1 MNFQIIPRSLW
12 RQQTRF
18 YSYKPVKRVSPP
30 PANKLPQNAETAG
43 GNLSLTNDLKS
54 RIRATG
60 PFPVATY
67 MKQVLTNPSA
77 GYYMTSGDVLGSKG
91 DFITSPEIGQIF
103 GEMIAA
109 WCVNEWSKF
118 GRPVPFQLIE
128 LGPGKGTMMRDV
140 LRVFDQ
146 LKVSSHGMAVQMV
159 EMSEHLSAVQAEVLC
174 RSSTEYTDKPYYRSG
189 VTANGTKIYWYRQ
202 LEDVPEGFAV
212 VLAHEFFDALPVH
225 KFVKQDNAW
234 KEVLIDI
241 EPQKEDRFRFIVS
254 KSETPML
261 RLFLNNYTDLLEDR
275 THFEISFEA
284 ESIVRQI
291 GARFSANGGF
301 GLVIDYGHLGD
312 KRDTFRAFKNHK
324 LHDPL
329 LEPGSADLTADV
341 DFSLLNRFCEDTAQI
356 VTIGPTSQRAFLE
369 AAGAQERLNVLMS
382 NGGLSEGEKQR
393 LADGFR
399 MLTDPEQMG
408 ERFKFFGLY
417 PKELESF
424 VRRKL

>member
-1 MNFQIIPRSLW
+1 MSLQTIPRLFC
-12 RQQTRF
+12 QQIRA
-18 YSYKPVKRVSPP
+18 YSYKPVKRVSLP
-30 PANKLPQNAETAG
+30 PASKLPPKAETATT
-43 GNLSLTNDLKS
+43 NLSLKHDLTS

-60 PFPVATY
+60 PIPVATY

-77 GYYMTSGDVLGSKG
+77 GYYMTSGDVFGSKG

-103 GEMIAA
+103 GEMIAV

-140 LRVFDQ
+140 LRVFDK
-146 LKVSSHGMAVQMV
+146 LKVSQGMAVQMV
-159 EMSEHLSAVQAEVLC
+159 EMSEHLSEVQARLLC
-174 RSSTEYTDKPYYRSG
+174 RSSMEYTDKPYYRSG
-189 VTANGTKIYWYRQ
+189 ITASGTKIYWYRQ

-225 KFVKQDNAW
+225 KFVKQENAW

-241 EPQKEDRFRFIVS
+241 EPKSEDGFRFIVS

-261 RLFLNNYTDLLEDR
+261 RLFLNNYPDLVKDR
-275 THFEISFEA
+275 NQIEISFEA
-284 ESIVRQI
+284 ESIIRQI
-291 GARFSANGGF
+291 GSRFNGNGGF
-301 GLVIDYGHLGD
+301 GLVVDYGHLGE
-312 KRDTFRAFKNHK
+312 KGDTFRAFKNHK

-329 LEPGSADLTADV
+329 QEPGSADLTADV
-341 DFSLLNRFCEDTAQI
+341 DFSLLSRFCEDTTQL

-369 AAGAQERLNVLMS
+369 AAGAQERLNVLMG
-382 NGGLSEGEKQR
+382 NGGLSEEEKQR
-393 LADGFR
+393 LSDGFR

-424 VRRKL
+424 VKQKF